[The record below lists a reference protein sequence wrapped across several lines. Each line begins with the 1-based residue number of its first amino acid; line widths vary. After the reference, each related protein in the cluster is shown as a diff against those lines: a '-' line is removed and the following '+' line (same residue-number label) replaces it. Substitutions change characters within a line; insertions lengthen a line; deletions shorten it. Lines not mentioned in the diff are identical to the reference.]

1 MGLMKCGRA
10 EWQEAEAIRK
20 DISIVL
26 TDSSG
31 EEILYLR
38 ALQGH
43 SGRHPIDPTLQDNVL
58 IPDNVFDYI
67 YHIGCAINSITNSG
81 LIAGGQNSSSERQ
94 TVFLTAVNPMSKD
107 HEDPHELDLTTPRL
121 AWYKQKKWTR
131 HQDTVYWVDLQLA
144 QQKGFKFHQTRSNS
158 IILYETLPAYCVP
171 KVVVMEPG
179 ENIYQKVYVSPRLPP
194 KISFQDNWMKDLDSE
209 VAGSSKD
216 SQRIHSKSKT
226 QLPRTVRPVSE
237 QPSGSFTQ
245 AIGKDVLFGRES
257 TNSRTERPVDGLPSS
272 QPELCASVC

>member
-1 MGLMKCGRA
+1 MVSLEEGRA
-10 EWQEAEAIRK
+10 RLIRLE
-20 DISIVL
+20 SAVL
-26 TDSSG
+26 
-31 EEILYLR
+31 E
-38 ALQGH
+38 ALQVVM
-43 SGRHPIDPTLQDNVL
+43 PP
-58 IPDNVFDYI
+58 PE
-67 YHIGCAINSITNSG
+67 A
-81 LIAGGQNSSSERQ
+81 SSEVLQLRE
-94 TVFLTAVNPMSKD
+94 LVNPMSKD
-107 HEDPHELDLTTPRL
+107 HKDPHELDLTTPRL

-131 HQDTVYWVDLQLA
+131 HQDTVYWDDLQLA

-179 ENIYQKVYVSPRLPP
+179 ENIYQKVYVSPQLPP
-194 KISFQDNWMKDLDSE
+194 KISFQDDWMKDLDSE

-245 AIGKDVLFGRES
+245 AIRKDVLFGRES

-272 QPELCASVC
+272 QPELCLLNLWTKTKMQTKT